1 MVDIGYWVLKTAF
14 ITAAK
19 WRSQGI
25 HFGKMAIN
33 ISGRQLMEPDFIHWI
48 KHHIQLTGVE
58 PTDLEFELTETFLLN
73 NLDDCAITLKT
84 FAELGISIAIDDF
97 GTGYS
102 SLSYLN
108 KLPINVL
115 KIDRSLVLDIESNLN
130 TESLVANVVRLAHD
144 LNMKVVVEGIET
156 LDQLNIVKVLGCDV
170 VQGYCISKP
179 QSEEEYLAL
188 LTSFES
194 LSATMG

>member
-1 MVDIGYWVLKTAF
+1 M
-14 ITAAK
+14 
-19 WRSQGI
+19 
-25 HFGKMAIN
+25 
-33 ISGRQLMEPDFIHWI
+33 
-48 KHHIQLTGVE
+48 
-58 PTDLEFELTETFLLN
+58 LN
-73 NLDDCAITLKT
+73 NLEDCAITLKAI
-84 FAELGISIAIDDF
+84 AELGISIAIDDF

-102 SLSYLN
+102 SLSYLS

-156 LDQLNIVKVLGCDV
+156 LDQLNIVKSLGCDV

-188 LTSFES
+188 LASFES
-194 LSATMG
+194 LSATMA

>member
-1 MVDIGYWVLKTAF
+1 M
-14 ITAAK
+14 
-19 WRSQGI
+19 S
-25 HFGKMAIN
+25 
-33 ISGRQLMEPDFIHWI
+33 
-48 KHHIQLTGVE
+48 
-58 PTDLEFELTETFLLN
+58 
-73 NLDDCAITLKT
+73 
-84 FAELGISIAIDDF
+84 
-97 GTGYS
+97 
-102 SLSYLN
+102 

-156 LDQLNIVKVLGCDV
+156 LDQLNIVKSLGCDV

-188 LTSFES
+188 LASFES
-194 LSATMG
+194 LSATMA